1 MPRTGIDGLAEEL
14 SRARAAMRAR
24 SPADARALELLVD
37 VLAGRAGRALAA
49 AWDERRFQ
57 APCERAGLLLA
68 ALRAEARAG
77 GPGHP
82 LWPGLGA
89 ETPRPAALD
98 AAALE
103 AVLARPDDRLV
114 DALARRSAREEDPA
128 RAIAWRWPAALAG
141 AGGGGRPV
149 ALAELGSV
157 AGLGLVA
164 DDLAAPWTFPDGG
177 PVPVAAGVRAVGRLG
192 LDPAPLDAA
201 QDEDAAWLRACVPAG
216 DRAAMGRLDAAIA
229 ALRAAR
235 PRPDAPVLTPVAL
248 ASAPERLAL
257 LSATAPGALVIAWQA
272 LLRPRL
278 GREERAELQAGMR
291 AWLATHR
298 PGTALWVELE
308 RAPGAHALG
317 PGRAALLTA
326 HVRVP
331 DGGLRSV
338 RLARCALEPSVVV
351 PEPGAAEA
359 LAALLA
365 APAAGT
371 AAAAP

>member
-1 MPRTGIDGLAEEL
+1 MARTGIDGLAEEL
-14 SRARAAMRAR
+14 SRAREALRPR
-24 SPADARALELLVD
+24 SAADARALELLAD
-37 VLAGRAGRALAA
+37 ALAGRAGRAVAA
-49 AWDERRFQ
+49 AWEGRRFE
-57 APCERAGLLLA
+57 APCERSSLLLA

-82 LWPGLGA
+82 LWAGLGA
-89 ETPRPAALD
+89 PAPREDALT
-98 AAALE
+98 APALE

-128 RAIAWRWPAALAG
+128 RAVAWRWPAALAG
-141 AGGGGRPV
+141 AGARPV

-164 DDLAAPWTFPDGG
+164 DDLAAPWTFADGG
-177 PVPVAAGVRAVGRLG
+177 PVPVAEGLRAVGRLG

-201 QDEDAAWLRACVPAG
+201 GEEDAEWLRACVAAG
-216 DRAAMGRLDAAIA
+216 DGAALGRLDAALA
-229 ALRAAR
+229 AYRAAR

-278 GREERAELQAGMR
+278 GREERTELQAGMR

-298 PGTALWVELE
+298 PGSALWLELE
-308 RAPGAHALG
+308 RAPGARALG

-326 HVRVP
+326 HLRAP
-331 DGGLRSV
+331 DGGLRSI
-338 RLARCALEPSVVV
+338 RLARCALEPTALA

-365 APAAGT
+365 APAAG
-371 AAAAP
+371 AVAAAPA